1 MLFLVSCEKII
12 TVDLNESDSRYVIEG
27 CINNHPGP
35 YQVYISA
42 TRPSDSDQPVL
53 IPGAMVIISDDY
65 GQCDTLTDMGSG
77 VYQTGTLQGIVGHR
91 YRLEVF
97 LDGMVFT
104 SESVMGNVVPI
115 DTITTATISGI
126 QQQLLVPVVSFS
138 DPAGQINYY
147 RYVLYVNG
155 IRSAE
160 LFLGK
165 DEHSDGLSVNKM
177 LRQGVSSGDS
187 LEVELQNI
195 DEAVFEYFNDLAG
208 LQGQVLAGLTPSN
221 PVSNISGGA
230 LGYFSAYAYSRKA
243 VKVN

>member
-1 MLFLVSCEKII
+1 
-12 TVDLNESDSRYVIEG
+12 
-27 CINNHPGP
+27 
-35 YQVYISA
+35 
-42 TRPSDSDQPVL
+42 
-53 IPGAMVIISDDY
+53 
-65 GQCDTLTDMGSG
+65 
-77 VYQTGTLQGIVGHR
+77 
-91 YRLEVF
+91 
-97 LDGMVFT
+97 
-104 SESVMGNVVPI
+104 
-115 DTITTATISGI
+115 
-126 QQQLLVPVVSFS
+126 LLVPVVSFS